1 MRQAENNVHIEG
13 ILSQIELENGSYIKD
28 NRTVE
33 TVRGRIYI
41 RVDQVI
47 NGLPVTSEIPV
58 ELFSPKLTKG
68 GSPNPSYESIM
79 KVKNDMKSIASAGSI
94 EGADCVR
101 INGGRIQMNE
111 YFDQTQRFVSFPRI
125 TASFI
130 SKINKEA
137 MKPDAS
143 FTVEMVVGSQ
153 GYAENPDGTPVLDV
167 NGNQQYEIIGLVP
180 MYGDKIDKIKF
191 VCSNENVINS
201 VRDYWEDGA
210 TVKASGRLN
219 FTSVTETVTTEQGFG
234 ENIERSRTKSVRDI
248 VITGGLPTPLEGE
261 MAYTSEEINDA
272 MAARQARLEQMKAKS
287 ATTTPKTR
295 PAPGPV
301 GTGGRKPIDLGF

>member
-28 NRTVE
+28 GRNVE
-33 TVRGRIYI
+33 TIRGRIYV
-41 RVDQVI
+41 RVDQTI
-47 NGLPVTSEIPV
+47 NGKPVTSEIPI

-101 INGGRIQMNE
+101 INGARIQMNE

-125 TASFI
+125 SASFI
-130 SKINKEA
+130 SKINKEV

-143 FTVEMVVGSQ
+143 FTVEMVIGSQ
-153 GYAENPDGTPVLDV
+153 GYVENADGTPVLDMD
-167 NGNQQYEIIGLVP
+167 GNQQYEIIGIIP
-180 MYGDKIDKIKF
+180 GFQDKVDKVRF
-191 VCSNENVINS
+191 VCANENVINS

-219 FTSVTETVTTEQGFG
+219 FTSITETVTTEQGFG

-261 MAYTSEEINDA
+261 LAYTAEEIQDA
-272 MAARQARLEQMKAKS
+272 MAARQARLEQLKAKS
-287 ATTTPKTR
+287 ATSTPKTR
-295 PAPGPV
+295 PAPAPTN
-301 GTGGRKPIDLGF
+301 GTKRPIDLGF

>member
-13 ILSQIELENGSYIKD
+13 ILSQIELDNGSYIKD
-28 NRTVE
+28 GRTVE
-33 TVRGRIYI
+33 TVRGRIFV

-47 NGLPVTSEIPV
+47 NGVPVTSEIPV
-58 ELFSPKLTKG
+58 ELFSPKYTKT
-68 GSPNPSYESIM
+68 GSLNPSYESIM
-79 KVKNDMKSIASAGSI
+79 KVKTDMHSIASAGGI

-125 TASFI
+125 SASFVSKI
-130 SKINKEA
+130 SKDS

-143 FTVEMVVGSQ
+143 FTVEMVIGSQ
-153 GYAENPDGTPVLDV
+153 GYAENADGTAVLDA
-167 NGNQQYEIIGLVP
+167 NGNQQYEVIGLIP
-180 MYGDKIDKIKF
+180 MYGDKIDKVKF

-219 FTSVTETVTTEQGFG
+219 FTSVTETVTTSQGFG

-261 MAYTSEEINDA
+261 LAYTTEEINAA
-272 MAARQARLEQMKAKS
+272 MASRQARLEEMKAKS
-287 ATTTPKTR
+287 ASATPKTR
-295 PAPGPV
+295 PAPGPM
-301 GTGGRKPIDLGF
+301 GGSKKPIDLGF